1 MDAQLASEAPAKRS
15 VIDWVKQN
23 PIAPVLVLLAFAVR
37 LWASDGLGGLS
48 NALGYDGNV
57 YFQAGL
63 SLAAGELPYRDF
75 VLVHPPGIAVVLA
88 PFSLVA
94 QLTDDAKAFA
104 AARLTFMVLG
114 AVGALLIYLV
124 AKRVGTVAAVVA
136 GLAYCVQPGLIYTQ
150 RIPYL
155 ELFMVLATLVGL
167 LLLNRKAPARL
178 WLILGG
184 ALFGLAVATKIWAA
198 IPLLV
203 IAIGFLIF
211 KSWRTASIYFGS
223 AVAVGTAIMLPFFI
237 AAPSQMLGL
246 TVTDQLG
253 RPPVPG
259 RGLARLE
266 LIYGLTPNLERSFSW
281 PIVIGLFLVTVAV
294 MLVVWFKR
302 PVARIWVVLCAV
314 QLLVIMYTPTFF
326 QAYKAF
332 YAVGL
337 ILLYAA
343 FAQIVFDPLAQRW
356 RAGSRL
362 GPIVGIGALSAAVA
376 LSSLFILQRRTPDA
390 GTPVP
395 VSALTAAVSDG
406 KCVTSDSPSLEIL
419 SNSLS
424 RNLANGCSVL
434 VDIRGTKF
442 STTLA
447 GYHEIIA
454 NYLDSGDYVIIGRRK
469 GGIDAANFQR
479 VIEGRPVVMRDGKRF
494 TVYGPR
500 TDVATTG

>member
-15 VIDWVKQN
+15 VLDWVKQN
-23 PIAPVLVLLAFAVR
+23 PIAPVIVIFAFAVR

-48 NALGYDGNV
+48 KALGYDGNV

-75 VLVHPPGIAVVLA
+75 VLVHPPGIAVFLA

-94 QLTDDAKAFA
+94 QLTDDATAFA

-114 AVGALLIYLV
+114 ALGALLIYLV

-136 GLAYCVQPGLIYTQ
+136 GLVYCVQPGLIYTQ

-155 ELFMVLATLVGL
+155 ELSMVLATLVGL
-167 LLLNRKAPARL
+167 LLLNRTAPTKL

-184 ALFGLAVATKIWAA
+184 ALFGLAVATKLWAA

-203 IAIGFLIF
+203 ITIGFLVL
-211 KSWRTASIYFGS
+211 KSWRPAAIYFGS

-237 AAPSQMLGL
+237 AAPSQMLQM

-253 RPPVPG
+253 RPPKPG

-266 LIYGLTPNLERSFSW
+266 LIYGISPELDRSFSW
-281 PIVIGLFLVTVAV
+281 PIVIGLFLLTVAV
-294 MLVVWFKR
+294 MLVVWFQR

-343 FAQIVFDPLAQRW
+343 FAQIVFDPLAKRW

-362 GPIVGIGALSAAVA
+362 GPIVGIGALSAAVVV
-376 LSSLFILQRRTPDA
+376 SSLFVMLFRVPDA
-390 GTPVP
+390 GKLVP

-406 KCVTSDSPSLEIL
+406 KCVTSDAPSLEIL

-424 RNLANGCSVL
+424 RNLANGCLVL
-434 VDIRGTKF
+434 VDSRGTKF
-442 STTLA
+442 STTRA
-447 GYHEIIA
+447 GYYEILA
-454 NYLDSGDYVIIGRRK
+454 DYLDSGDYVILDRDD
-469 GGIDAANFQR
+469 GGMDAASFQR
-479 VIEGRPVVMRDGKRF
+479 VIEGRPVVMRVGKRF

-500 TDVATTG
+500 TDTATTG